1 MLWRG
6 IRRRCAWCGG
16 RGAFFTGWF
25 AKQDRCR
32 TCGIGWQRGYEGF
45 ELGALAISAI
55 LVLGTLV
62 AAMTVGIVL
71 TLPGVDVLP
80 LLLILGAGAVV
91 LPIAALPDELH
102 AVAGRGPGDAPARA
116 GGRGAAGPSLIR
128 RAGTAREALN
138 ERLFVGY
145 THVIRDLERLP
156 ITAWLGAIFAVTPPV
171 YGRLIDVPRPTTS
184 GLDPVPERQTT

>member
-91 LPIAALPDELH
+91 LPILLYPVSYTLWQ
-102 AVAGRGPGDAPARA
+102 AVDLAMRPPEPEDGAPPAR
-116 GGRGAAGPSLIR
+116 R
-128 RAGTAREALN
+128 
-138 ERLFVGY
+138 
-145 THVIRDLERLP
+145 
-156 ITAWLGAIFAVTPPV
+156 
-171 YGRLIDVPRPTTS
+171 
-184 GLDPVPERQTT
+184 